1 MDRDFWNSTVS
12 WGAIAAGSVLACA
25 VSLLLAALG
34 AGGGLA
40 LVSPW
45 YGDSASATTIGWAA
59 GVGLVCMAIIAS
71 ALGGY
76 ITGRLRHPWTEVH
89 EDERYFRDSAHGL
102 VTWAFATLL
111 TAGVLTGAGTHL
123 LAGASAGSLPAA
135 GAGAAQA
142 ASRQGSPNDIYVD
155 RMLRSSNP
163 GNQSGNQADS
173 RGELT
178 RILAPLGRRGGQVS
192 PDDRAYAVQLVAA
205 RTGLSQDEAQR
216 RVDQTIA
223 QAKEAADKAR
233 KAAMAAALWSAV
245 ALLAGALAGA
255 FAAIEGGRLRNLRWY
270 EPSTV
275 TVTQR
280 TI

>member
-1 MDRDFWNSTVS
+1 MERYLFNSTVS
-12 WGAIAAGSVLACA
+12 WGAIAAGSVIACA

-34 AGGGLA
+34 TGGGLA

-59 GVGLVCMAIIAS
+59 GLGLVCMAIIAS

-76 ITGRLRHPWTEVH
+76 ITGRLRHPWNEVH
-89 EDERYFRDSAHGL
+89 QDERYFRDSAHGL
-102 VTWAFATLL
+102 TTWAFATVL

-123 LAGASAGSLPAA
+123 LANASAGSIPAA

-142 ASRQGSPNDIYVD
+142 ASSQGSPNDIYVD
-155 RMLRSSNP
+155 RMLRSTNR
-163 GNQSGNQADS
+163 GNQPANQAET
-173 RGELT
+173 RAELT
-178 RILAPLGRRGGQVS
+178 RILAPLSRRGGQVS
-192 PDDRAYAVQLVAA
+192 QDDRTYAAQVVAA
-205 RTGLSQDEAQR
+205 RTGLSQEEAQR

-233 KAAMAAALWSAV
+233 KAAMAAAVWSAI
-245 ALLAGALAGA
+245 ALLAGALAAA
-255 FAAIEGGRLRNLRWY
+255 FGAIEGGRLRLHWP
-270 EPSTV
+270 EQTTV
-275 TVTQR
+275 VQR

>member
-1 MDRDFWNSTVS
+1 MDRYFLNSTVS
-12 WGAIAAGSVLACA
+12 WGAIAAGSVIACA

-59 GVGLVCMAIIAS
+59 GLGLVCMAVIAS

-102 VTWAFATLL
+102 ATWAFATVL

-123 LAGASAGSLPAA
+123 LAGASAGSIPAA

-142 ASRQGSPNDIYVD
+142 ASSQGNPNDIYVD
-155 RMLRSSNP
+155 RMLRSTNR
-163 GNQSGNQADS
+163 GNQPNDQAAT

-178 RILAPLGRRGGQVS
+178 RILAPIGRRGGQVS
-192 PDDRAYAVQLVAA
+192 QDDRAYAAQVVAA
-205 RTGLSQDEAQR
+205 RTGLSQEEAQK
-216 RVDQTIA
+216 RVDQAIA

-255 FAAIEGGRLRNLRWY
+255 FAAIEGGKLRLYWQERT
-270 EPSTV
+270 PVAT
-275 TVTQR
+275 TTR